1 MIKGKSHLLA
11 FSVRLAD
18 YTFKF
23 HQRQFDLTLRGE
35 KPVCSRSTPSPS
47 RTFFFFPAFPPTL
60 VPLPLPLLTPS
71 FPPFHMLGCALRKT
85 RVEGKELE
93 EITAAKN
100 GETPLG
106 VPTLATCIP
115 WGEGEGWRRLGAEG
129 ALDQEAGWS
138 G

>member
-11 FSVRLAD
+11 FSVRLTD

-35 KPVCSRSTPSPS
+35 KTCLLAVNAVFLLDFFYAPSDS
-47 RTFFFFPAFPPTL
+47 PPHSH
-60 VPLPLPLLTPS
+60 LLTSS
-71 FPPFHMLGCALRKT
+71 FPPFHMLHCTLRKT
-85 RVEGKELE
+85 RVEGKEVE

-115 WGEGEGWRRLGAEG
+115 WGEGAV
-129 ALDQEAGWS
+129 
-138 G
+138 